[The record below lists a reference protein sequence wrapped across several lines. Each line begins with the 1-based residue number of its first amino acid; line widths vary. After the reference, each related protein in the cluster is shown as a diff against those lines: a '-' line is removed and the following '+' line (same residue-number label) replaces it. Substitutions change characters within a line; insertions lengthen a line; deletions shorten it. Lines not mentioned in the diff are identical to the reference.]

1 MSKKHKMMHKT
12 LNHVKHIRGLSST
25 FSGCISVPA
34 FALLVQIPL
43 GITSSEIVLK
53 ICAMTA
59 EFKKYKSI
67 IKKRKKKHNKIL
79 LLANSK
85 LNVIKVLMSKALID
99 SYIRHKEFVL
109 INVLKKKKKKKKQQ
123 NKLKS

>member
-1 MSKKHKMMHKT
+1 MHKT
-12 LNHVKHIRGLSST
+12 LYHVKHIPSLSSA
-25 FSGCISVPA
+25 FSGCISVSA
-34 FALLVQIPL
+34 FPSTVQIPL

-59 EFKKYKSI
+59 ESKKYKSI
-67 IKKRKKKHNKIL
+67 IKKKEKKKHNKIL

-85 LNVIKVLMSKALID
+85 LNVIEVLMSKALID
-99 SYIRHKEFVL
+99 LYIRHKEFVS
-109 INVLKKKKKKKKQQ
+109 INVLKENKKKKQQ

>member
-12 LNHVKHIRGLSST
+12 LNHVKHIPGLSSA
-25 FSGCISVPA
+25 FSGCISVSA

-67 IKKRKKKHNKIL
+67 IKKKKE
-79 LLANSK
+79 
-85 LNVIKVLMSKALID
+85 KA
-99 SYIRHKEFVL
+99 
-109 INVLKKKKKKKKQQ
+109 
-123 NKLKS
+123 